1 MNSFQVYLL
10 VACTFPRS
18 NEPSIWVIGS
28 DDFRLKTFPTNH
40 VFYTLPTLPHKYPF
54 SMCTKKLWWLFL
66 HIIQSWRLHIHFHVP
81 NSAVSKSPYFQVK
94 KTQHLRK
101 LYILTDVSWFFPAS
115 HCQNDWTISTDHL
128 VFHRQLAARS
138 ASVGFTWFHWVTY
151 TGTSNTFKKINTAKH
166 GKAECNTIN
175 YMKLWCISMDLF
187 VMHLLDC

>member
-94 KTQHLRK
+94 KNPTPEETVHFNRCFMIFPSEPLPKWLNHLHWSPR
-101 LYILTDVSWFFPAS
+101 FPPP
-115 HCQNDWTISTDHL
+115 
-128 VFHRQLAARS
+128 ARS
-138 ASVGFTWFHWVTY
+138 SVSVSRFHMV
-151 TGTSNTFKKINTAKH
+151 S
-166 GKAECNTIN
+166 
-175 YMKLWCISMDLF
+175 LS
-187 VMHLLDC
+187 HLHRYIEYI

>member
-1 MNSFQVYLL
+1 MNHLSESL
-10 VACTFPRS
+10 VPMTLDSKPFLQIMFSIHFPH
-18 NEPSIWVIGS
+18 
-28 DDFRLKTFPTNH
+28 FPTNIH
-40 VFYTLPTLPHKYPF
+40 SACAPKNYGGFFFTLFNHGDSIF
-54 SMCTKKLWWLFL
+54 ISMCQIQQFPNP
-66 HIIQSWRLHIHFHVP
+66 HIFRL
-81 NSAVSKSPYFQVK
+81 K